1 MLAILEDSYCEE
13 IKVNEDGSETKR
25 TFLKIPAL
33 LAPFFVAIIP
43 LSKQLKEKAYQ
54 LYLSLLSDVDF
65 NVTYEDAPNI
75 GKAYRRQDAIG
86 TFYCLA
92 IDFQTIQDE
101 TVTLRNRDS
110 MKQEE
115 KRINIF
121 ELKNYLNELYEKNKQ
136 EFIK

>member
-1 MLAILEDSYCEE
+1 MLAVLEDSYCEE
-13 IKVNEDGSETKR
+13 VKINEDGSENKR
-25 TFLKIPAL
+25 IFLKIPPL

-54 LYLSLLSDVDF
+54 LYLSLLFDVDF
-65 NVTYEDAPNI
+65 NVAYEDAHNI

-86 TFYCLA
+86 TFYCLV
-92 IDFQTIQDE
+92 IDFQTMQDE

-110 MKQEE
+110 MKQEKE
-115 KRINIF
+115 RINIF
-121 ELKNYLNELYEKNKQ
+121 DLKNHLNELYIKKKQ